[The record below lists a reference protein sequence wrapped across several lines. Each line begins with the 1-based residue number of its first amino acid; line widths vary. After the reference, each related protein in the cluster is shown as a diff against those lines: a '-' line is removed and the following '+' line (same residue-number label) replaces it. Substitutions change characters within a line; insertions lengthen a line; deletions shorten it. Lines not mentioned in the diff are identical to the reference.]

1 MIFCVQGQ
9 VTQTGGGTFLIQQG
23 VDSDG
28 HDLIATTRAS
38 PQTVS
43 SVYKKKTKKNAVI

>member
-1 MIFCVQGQ
+1 MLNFKRILKIFLQGQ

-28 HDLIATTRAS
+28 HELITTTRTS
-38 PQTVS
+38 PQTVK
-43 SVYKKKTKKNAVI
+43 SV